1 MGHQCFMGHQ
11 HTRRGIN
18 VLAIKML
25 NLDSK
30 FAQRLYGQVHLFG
43 YICLGVAT
51 LMWTIANWHCSD
63 PVRLVSFALATALG
77 SVLKLQLPA
86 VRGMVSVSVL
96 FILVGIVNLNL
107 PEAILV
113 GALSMA
119 VQCTWRTAAPPKLLQ
134 TAFNI
139 SVLAIAVVIAA
150 RVFDYSHQHFPL
162 PVSLGLLALAY
173 FSANTFPI
181 AVIIGLTE
189 GKRIFGVWSNY
200 RWTLAYYAVGASM
213 AWVIGTLPH
222 GIQWEFPIIC
232 LPLVYLVHRSN
243 RTHLAQMERE
253 RSHMTA
259 MNGLHLRTIE
269 ALALAIDAKDHT
281 THDHL
286 QRVQLYAVE
295 IGKDL
300 GLSEQELEALT
311 AAAVLHDIGKLAV
324 PESIISKPGK
334 LTRSEFEKMKIHPV
348 VGAEILE
355 RVEFPYPVVP
365 IVRSH
370 HEKWDGSGYPHG
382 LKGTEIPIGA
392 RILAAVDCLDALA
405 SDRQYRR
412 ALPLDEAM
420 ARVASDAGT
429 AFDPDVV
436 RALQTRYREL
446 EARAK
451 ATKVAPP
458 PSLSVDIKIT
468 RGGAPAAG
476 LEAEAPVEAAAPA
489 NPVAQARALRRK
501 KDEALTNMPGPG
513 LCSLHWEEA
522 LAVAS
527 IRIQR
532 VIAYDAI
539 ALCACDED
547 VVRAKFVGGDDRAG
561 LAALAVPVG
570 QGLVGW
576 VADVGKPILNG
587 NPAVEPGYNS
597 DDRATPVLRS
607 ALALP
612 LVNSG
617 QVVGV
622 VALYRREKSAFA
634 ADELVSLL
642 ELCPALA
649 ALMLDTIEPGNNLL
663 QMASAIRR
671 DGSSLTRA

>member
-1 MGHQCFMGHQ
+1 MSQVETHFA
-11 HTRRGIN
+11 RR
-18 VLAIKML
+18 LA
-25 NLDSK
+25 
-30 FAQRLYGQVHLFG
+30 GQIHLFG
-43 YICLGVAT
+43 FITLGVAT
-51 LMWTIANWHCSD
+51 LVWTLANWHCSD
-63 PVRLVSFALATALG
+63 PLRLVSFVLATVFG
-77 SVLKLQLPA
+77 SVLRIRLPG
-86 VRGMVSVSVL
+86 VESMVSVGAL
-96 FILVGIVNLNL
+96 FVIIGIVNLNL
-107 PEAILV
+107 PEAVVVVVVSVL
-113 GALSMA
+113 
-119 VQCTWRTAAPPKLLQ
+119 VQCLWRTAVRPKLAQ

-139 SVLAIAVVIAA
+139 SVLVVAVYITAH
-150 RVFDYSHQHFPL
+150 VFEYSHRHFL
-162 PVSLGLLALAY
+162 EPVSLGLLALAY
-173 FSANTFPI
+173 FCANTFPI
-181 AVIIGLTE
+181 AIIIGLTE
-189 GKRIFGVWSNY
+189 RQSIFKVWSGQ
-200 RWTLAYYAVGASM
+200 RWLLPYYVAGASM
-213 AWVIGTLPH
+213 AWLISTVPR

-243 RTHLAQMERE
+243 RTQVVQMERE
-253 RSHMTA
+253 RTHMQA

-269 ALALAIDAKDHT
+269 TLALAIDAKDHT

-286 QRVQLYAVE
+286 QRVQLYAIE

-300 GLSEQELEALT
+300 GLSELELEALT

-382 LKGTEIPIGA
+382 LKGSEIPIGA

-420 ARVASDAGT
+420 ARVASEAGT
-429 AFDPDVV
+429 AFDPAVV
-436 RALQTRYREL
+436 RALQARYREL

-451 ATKVAPP
+451 STHSVPQ

-468 RGGAPAAG
+468 RGDAPAAG
-476 LEAEAPVEAAAPA
+476 FEAEAPA
-489 NPVAQARALRRK
+489 NPVAQARAMHRK
-501 KDEALTNMPGPG
+501 KEEAAADMPSAGH
-513 LCSLHWEEA
+513 CSLHWEEA
-522 LAVAS
+522 LVVAS

-532 VIAYDAI
+532 LIAYDAI
-539 ALCACDED
+539 GLFACDGNT
-547 VVRAKFVGGDDRAG
+547 VRAKFTGGDQRAELAG
-561 LAALAVPVG
+561 LAVPRG
-570 QGLVGW
+570 EGLIGW

-587 NPAVEPGYNS
+587 NPAVEPGYAKG
-597 DDRATPVLRS
+597 DRAPVLSS

-617 QVVGV
+617 SVIGV
-622 VALYRREKSAFA
+622 VALYRKEKDAFA

-649 ALMLDTIEPGNNLL
+649 SLILESDEQTTNLVEMATALQNDSASLFRVSANLPPAAGL
-663 QMASAIRR
+663 
-671 DGSSLTRA
+671 L

>member
-1 MGHQCFMGHQ
+1 M
-11 HTRRGIN
+11 
-18 VLAIKML
+18 
-25 NLDSK
+25 SK
-30 FAQRLYGQVHLFG
+30 AQSQFALRLFSQTHLFG
-43 YICLGVAT
+43 YICLGAAT
-51 LMWTIANWHCSD
+51 LLWTIANWHCTD
-63 PVRLVSFALATALG
+63 PVRLVSFAIATALG

-96 FILVGIVNLNL
+96 FILVGIVNLSL

-119 VQCTWRTAAPPKLLQ
+119 VQCTWRTAAPPKLTQ

-150 RVFDYSHQHFPL
+150 KVFDYSHRHFPP
-162 PVSLGLLALAY
+162 PVSLALLALAY
-173 FSANTFPI
+173 FCANTFPI
-181 AVIIGLTE
+181 AAIIGLTE
-189 GKRIFGVWSNY
+189 GKRIFSVWSNY

-213 AWVIGTLPH
+213 AWVIGTLPRST
-222 GIQWEFPIIC
+222 QWEFPIIC

-243 RTHLAQMERE
+243 RTHLAQMEQE
-253 RSHMTA
+253 RTHMTA

-300 GLSEQELEALT
+300 GLSPQELEALT

-420 ARVASDAGT
+420 ARVASEAGT
-429 AFDPDVV
+429 AFDPEVV
-436 RALQTRYREL
+436 CALEARYRDL

-458 PSLSVDIKIT
+458 PALSVDIKIT
-468 RGGAPAAG
+468 RGGGPAAG
-476 LEAEAPVEAAAPA
+476 LEAEAPVSAAAPA
-489 NPVAQARALRRK
+489 NPVAHARALRRRK
-501 KDEALTNMPGPG
+501 EEALTNMPAAGV
-513 LCSLHWEEA
+513 CSLHWEEA
-522 LAVAS
+522 LAVAA

-532 VIAYDAI
+532 LIAHDAI
-539 ALCACDED
+539 ALCACDDD
-547 VVRAKFVGGDDRAG
+547 VVRAKFVAGDDRAG
-561 LAALAVPVG
+561 LAELAVPLG
-570 QGLVGW
+570 EGLLGW

-587 NPAVEPGYNS
+587 NPNVEPGYARSNAAPELS
-597 DDRATPVLRS
+597 S

-617 QVVGV
+617 RIVGV
-622 VALYRREKSAFA
+622 VALYRREKDAFA

-642 ELCPALA
+642 ELCPALTS
-649 ALMLDTIEPGNNLL
+649 LMLDTLEAGNNLL

>member
-1 MGHQCFMGHQ
+1 MSKAQYEFA
-11 HTRRGIN
+11 RR
-18 VLAIKML
+18 LF
-25 NLDSK
+25 SQ
-30 FAQRLYGQVHLFG
+30 FHLWG
-43 YICLGVAT
+43 YIGLGVAT
-51 LMWTIANWHCSD
+51 LLWGIANWSSSD
-63 PVRLVSFALATALG
+63 PLRLASFALATVLG
-77 SVLKLQLPA
+77 SMLKLRLPG

-96 FILVGIVNLNL
+96 FILVGIVNLSL

-119 VQCTWRTAAPPKLLQ
+119 VQCTWRTTARPKLFQ

-139 SVLAIAVVIAA
+139 SVLVFAVIIAA
-150 RVFDYSHQHFPL
+150 RVFDFSQRHFPL

-173 FSANTFPI
+173 FCGNTFPI
-181 AVIIGLTE
+181 ASIIGLTE
-189 GKRIFGVWSNY
+189 GKRIFSVWSNY

-222 GIQWEFPIIC
+222 AIQWEFPIIC

-243 RTHLAQMERE
+243 RTHLSQMEKERE
-253 RSHMTA
+253 HMRA

-286 QRVQLYAVE
+286 QRVQLYAIE

-300 GLSEQELEALT
+300 GLSEQELDALT

-370 HEKWDGSGYPHG
+370 HEKWDGTGYPSG
-382 LKGTEIPIGA
+382 LKGEEIPIGA
-392 RILAAVDCLDALA
+392 RILSVVDCLDALA

-420 ARVASDAGT
+420 ARVAAEAGT
-429 AFDPDVV
+429 AFDPKVV
-436 RALQTRYREL
+436 RALQARYREL

-451 ATKVAPP
+451 TSATPAPAP
-458 PSLSVDIKIT
+458 LSVDIKIT
-468 RGGAPAAG
+468 RGSAPAAG
-476 LEAEAPVEAAAPA
+476 FETEGPVARSPQT
-489 NPVAQARALRRK
+489 NPVAQARANRRK
-501 KDEALTNMPGPG
+501 QEESMPDMPAAGM
-513 LCSLHWEEA
+513 CSLHWEEA
-522 LAVAS
+522 LTVAALR
-527 IRIQR
+527 IRRAIS
-532 VIAYDAI
+532 YDAL
-539 ALCACDED
+539 ALYACEDELLR
-547 VVRAKFVGGDDRAG
+547 VKFTGGEDRAE
-561 LAALAVPVG
+561 LEPLAVRQG
-570 QGLVGW
+570 EGLVGW
-576 VADVGKPILNG
+576 VAEVGKPILNG
-587 NPAVEPGYNS
+587 NPTVEPGYAKR
-597 DDRATPVLRS
+597 DGKPGLGS

-612 LVNSG
+612 LVNAG
-617 QVVGV
+617 RVVGV
-622 VALYRREKSAFA
+622 VALYRRERDAFA
-634 ADELVSLL
+634 ADELVVLL

-649 ALMLDTIEPGNNLL
+649 SLMLDAEEVDADRPVNNLL
-663 QMASAIRR
+663 EMANAIRR
-671 DGSSLTRA
+671 DGISLVSK